1 MKRKLCNRVKIVP
14 LFLSQISYYL
24 DVKKVGIILA
34 LMIYIWGLAAPF
46 VPLID
51 YAFKYDYYKNFL
63 CVHQDKPNLHCNGQ
77 CVLMQKLQ
85 QEADKQKPTSVTFS
99 PEEDLS
105 LYAFDKWTYDCTT
118 TEEVKPMHPT
128 YWGYR
133 AWVKTPIT
141 PPPQA

>member
-14 LFLSQISYYL
+14 LFLSQISYYSV
-24 DVKKVGIILA
+24 VKKWGIILA

-51 YAFKYDYYKNFL
+51 YVFKYDYYKNVL
-63 CVHQDKPNLHCNGQ
+63 CVNRDKPDLSCNGQ

-85 QEADKQKPTSVTFS
+85 QEADKQKPAPVTFS
-99 PEEDLS
+99 PEEDLP
-105 LYAFDKWTYDCTT
+105 LYAFDEWTYDYIT
-118 TEEVKPMHPT
+118 TEEVKPMHP
-128 YWGYR
+128 GYCGYH
-133 AWVKTPIT
+133 AWVTSPTT